1 MNETIRKFGYPDT
14 LIQTYDH
21 WVVLLR
27 PQQVTLGA
35 MVLACTE
42 PVTQFHQVSAAG
54 FAELHRVIGHVEQA
68 AQALTA
74 YEKINYLMLM
84 MVDPDVHFH
93 VIPRYPQPITFAG
106 QSFADA
112 GWPGP
117 PALAQP
123 TVTDAAGNAALTERL
138 KTLWPAP

>member
-14 LIQTYDH
+14 LIHAYDH

-42 PVTQFHQVSAAG
+42 PVQTFHEVSAAG
-54 FAELHRVIGHVEQA
+54 FAELRQVIGDIEHA
-68 AQALTA
+68 ARALTR

-106 QSFADA
+106 LSFADA

-117 PALAQP
+117 PALAEP
-123 TVTDAAGNAALTERL
+123 TATDPAVNQAIVTRL
-138 KTLWPAP
+138 QALWPTS